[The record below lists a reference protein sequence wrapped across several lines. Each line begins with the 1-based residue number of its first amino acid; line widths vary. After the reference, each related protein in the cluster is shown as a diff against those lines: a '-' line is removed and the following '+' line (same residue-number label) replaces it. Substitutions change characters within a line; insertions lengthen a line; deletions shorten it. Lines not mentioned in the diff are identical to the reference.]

1 MSESMEGKLQSEALM
16 QKLSTAYKTIASPI
30 HCPLCG
36 DYPKEPITM
45 IEPNKVIRCRSCQ
58 KDYVVK
64 QTLEEKTVNQIM
76 TAILQDFSG
85 VVTEEIKNNLRQ
97 MITFYHQNLVDEMQ
111 KTLQKQSALTAFE
124 IQNAY
129 NAVDQRITLILE
141 NIQAMGHDLKSEM
154 KQLSKQQEA
163 LIDKSQE
170 QYQVLLQ
177 QTQLIVNL
185 IKQMN
190 TSDFK
195 GKSIQLIED
204 KPKRKLKHTDFNPEE
219 FAPI

>member
-1 MSESMEGKLQSEALM
+1 M
-16 QKLSTAYKTIASPI
+16 QKLSTAYKAIASPV

-36 DYPKEPITM
+36 AYPKESITTM
-45 IEPNKVIRCRSCQ
+45 EPNRVFRCLHCE

-64 QTLEEKTVNQIM
+64 PSLEEKTISQIM

-85 VVTEEIKNNLRQ
+85 IVTDEIKNNLSQ
-97 MITFYHQNLVDEMQ
+97 MITFYHQNLVNEME
-111 KTLQKQSALTAFE
+111 KTLQNQKNVTIAA
-124 IQNAY
+124 IQETY
-129 NAVDQRITLILE
+129 SAVDQRMLMILE
-141 NIQAMGHDLKSEM
+141 NIQTMKQDLKIDL
-154 KQLSKQQEA
+154 KQLGKQQEN
-163 LIDKSQE
+163 LMNKNQE

-185 IKQMN
+185 IRQIDSSNVQKKD
-190 TSDFK
+190 S
-195 GKSIQLIED
+195 QLAEE